1 MVADKLNFFRYISH
15 FRCVHRGSF
24 FSEMRTTAVR
34 KLLPEAW
41 GKTTREWHLLNQ
53 LLLYFTKFNLAL
65 QRSDLVPILVIMFS
79 TGFLCPVHTPDGSPC
94 GLLNHLTAL
103 AGVSFYV
110 KILLKFLFHDI
121 FHYPP
126 LKEVILMLLFLPVR
140 MIR

>member
-41 GKTTREWHLLNQ
+41 GKTTRESHLLNQ

-65 QRSDLVPILVIMFS
+65 QKNIYDEVFYCLFCFFN

-110 KILLKFLFHDI
+110 RILLKFFFHDI
-121 FHYPP
+121 FYYPP
-126 LKEVILMLLFLPVR
+126 LKVIIPAC
-140 MIR
+140 